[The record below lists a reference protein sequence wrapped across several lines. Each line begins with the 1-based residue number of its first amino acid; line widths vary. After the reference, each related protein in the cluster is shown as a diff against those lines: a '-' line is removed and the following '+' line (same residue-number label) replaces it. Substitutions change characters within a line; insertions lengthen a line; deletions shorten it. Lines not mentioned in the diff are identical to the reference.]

1 LNTVRTSSLLE
12 VHMAR
17 QKGMQEARKP
27 SPAERLGLRVSA
39 MINSPIAQLGRWV
52 TIHRL
57 DDDPQ
62 EAWDSVMERLAESDG
77 LSMVF
82 NDDGTVTLEWE
93 RRVEEE
99 IEVGERE
106 VQPIEEEAPF

>member
-1 LNTVRTSSLLE
+1 
-12 VHMAR
+12 MAR

-27 SPAERLGLRVSA
+27 RPAERLGLRVSA
-39 MINSPIAQLGRWV
+39 MINSPIAQLGRRV

-62 EAWDSVMERLAESDG
+62 EAWDSVMEMLAETDG
-77 LSMVF
+77 LNMVF

-93 RRVEEE
+93 RRVEED
-99 IEVGERE
+99 VVVDDRE
-106 VQPIEEEAPF
+106 VEPLEEVAAPF

>member
-1 LNTVRTSSLLE
+1 
-12 VHMAR
+12 MAR

-27 SPAERLGLRVSA
+27 SAAERLGLRVSA
-39 MINSPIAQLGRWV
+39 MINSPIAQLNRRV
-52 TIHRL
+52 TIHQL
-57 DDDPQ
+57 DDDPD
-62 EAWDSVMERLAESDG
+62 EAWSAMLETLGETDG
-77 LSMVF
+77 LNMTR
-82 NDDGTVTLEWE
+82 NEDGTVTLDWE

>member
-1 LNTVRTSSLLE
+1 
-12 VHMAR
+12 MAR

-39 MINSPIAQLGRWV
+39 MINSPIAQLNRRV
-52 TIHRL
+52 TIHQL
-57 DDDPQ
+57 DDDPD
-62 EAWDSVMERLAESDG
+62 EAWSAMLETLAETDG
-77 LSMVF
+77 LNMTY
-82 NDDGTVTLEWE
+82 NDDGTVTLDWE

-99 IEVGERE
+99 VEVGERE

>member
-1 LNTVRTSSLLE
+1 
-12 VHMAR
+12 MAR

-39 MINSPIAQLGRWV
+39 MINSPIAQLNRRV

-57 DDDPQ
+57 DDDP
-62 EAWDSVMERLAESDG
+62 EDAWNAVMEMLGETDG
-77 LSMVF
+77 LNMTC

-106 VQPIEEEAPF
+106 VEPLEEAAAPF

>member
-1 LNTVRTSSLLE
+1 
-12 VHMAR
+12 MAK

-27 SPAERLGLRVSA
+27 SPAEKLGLRVSA
-39 MINSPIAQLGRWV
+39 MINSPIAQLGRRV

-62 EAWDSVMERLAESDG
+62 EAWDSVMEMLAETDG
-77 LSMVF
+77 LNMVF

-93 RRVEEE
+93 KSSDDDQVVEGEE
-99 IEVGERE
+99 VT
-106 VQPIEEEAPF
+106 PILEDAPF

>member
-1 LNTVRTSSLLE
+1 
-12 VHMAR
+12 MAR
-17 QKGMQEARKP
+17 QRGVQEARKP
-27 SPAERLGLRVSA
+27 SAAERLGLRVSA
-39 MINSPIAQLGRWV
+39 MINSPIAQLNRRV

-57 DDDPQ
+57 DDDP
-62 EAWDSVMERLAESDG
+62 EDAWNAVMEMLGETDG
-77 LSMVF
+77 LNMTC

-106 VQPIEEEAPF
+106 VEPLEEAAAPF